1 MEQKNN
7 QPVKNTCKCK
17 PNLGISFLSCP
28 ITSYLSKIF
37 FTWTGNIDYLLE
49 RQFIAF
55 CKKKYDLE
63 HAYILNLKK

>member
-17 PNLGISFLSCP
+17 QNLGISFLSCP

-37 FTWTGNIDYLLE
+37 YMDWKYRL
-49 RQFIAF
+49 FIGKAVH
-55 CKKKYDLE
+55 C
-63 HAYILNLKK
+63 IL